1 MCAYTHTTYTY
12 MSYTQLKER
21 EREKKTAK
29 NPGLRSSGGGKDSVY
44 SFFAGL

>member
-21 EREKKTAK
+21 EKKKPAK
-29 NPGLRSSGGGKDSVY
+29 NPVLRSSGGGKDSVY
-44 SFFAGL
+44 NFFAGL